1 MGGNIQHITQKLLN
15 RHAIRTLST
24 FFVVVVVN
32 VKIGALKIIYFVLL
46 ASKFSVRFSI
56 IFPTEH
62 DLILRMSNLKLA

>member
-24 FFVVVVVN
+24 FFVVVVN

>member
-1 MGGNIQHITQKLLN
+1 MGGNIQHITQKLPN

-24 FFVVVVVN
+24 FFVVVVN